1 MPMIGGNM
9 AQRRMFSKK
18 ITDTDLFLEMPLSS
32 QALYFHL
39 NMHADDDG
47 FVANAKTIKR
57 MTGASEDDL
66 KILLAKQF
74 IFSFE
79 SGVVVI
85 KDWKI
90 HNYIRKDTYN
100 STIYGDE
107 KQELVEDSNGAYTRR
122 GRVVDEP
129 SPQVRLGKDRL
140 GKDSKDIDVATAT
153 PLVQLEKDFE
163 EIWQV
168 YPNKKGKGQAFN
180 HYKAWRKKSVDHTNE
195 YLFNKLDR
203 YKQYIKLNSNWYH
216 PLNGA
221 TWFNGRFDDELD
233 LTPKPQNRGYQKN
246 PRKEIIPQWAKGQKA
261 QYDSNHGTNNHIS
274 DDDRKRL
281 ADRLAKL
288 ESKGG

>member
-1 MPMIGGNM
+1 M

-107 KQELVEDSNGAYTRR
+107 KKKLVEDANGAYTLR

-140 GKDSKDIDVATAT
+140 GKDSKEHSTADAEQFDWKTVIDYLNQKADKHFKHTDANKRLIIARYKDGGFTVDEMKKVIDNQCAKWLNNPEMNQYLRPATLFRAS
-153 PLVQLEKDFE
+153 KFE
-163 EIWQV
+163 GYLNDQ
-168 YPNKKGKGQAFN
+168 
-180 HYKAWRKKSVDHTNE
+180 SVDN
-195 YLFNKLDR
+195 N
-203 YKQYIKLNSNWYH
+203 
-216 PLNGA
+216 
-221 TWFNGRFDDELD
+221 
-233 LTPKPQNRGYQKN
+233 KPQTR
-246 PRKEIIPQWAKGQKA
+246 EDWF
-261 QYDSNHGTNNHIS
+261 S
-274 DDDRKRL
+274 
-281 ADRLAKL
+281 
-288 ESKGG
+288 

>member
-1 MPMIGGNM
+1 MTETVERPNYYAIIPASVRYDNNLPGKASLLYGEITALCNQKGYCW
-9 AQRRMFSKK
+9 ASDSYFANLYGVSKQTIQNWLK
-18 ITDTDLFLEMPLSS
+18 ALEINNHIVREVIYEEGT
-32 QALYFHL
+32 Q
-39 NMHADDDG
+39 
-47 FVANAKTIKR
+47 
-57 MTGASEDDL
+57 
-66 KILLAKQF
+66 KILHRYIKILVYPTQNNLHTPTQNNL
-74 IFSFE
+74 
-79 SGVVVI
+79 GVNNTSINTTV
-85 KDWKI
+85 
-90 HNYIRKDTYN
+90 NNT
-100 STIYGDE
+100 
-107 KQELVEDSNGAYTRR
+107 SNKKHSA
-122 GRVVDEP
+122 
-129 SPQVRLGKDRL
+129 
-140 GKDSKDIDVATAT
+140 ANAT

-246 PRKEIIPQWAKGQKA
+246 TRKEIIPQWAKDQKA

>member
-1 MPMIGGNM
+1 M

-107 KQELVEDSNGAYTRR
+107 KKKLVEDANGAYTLR

-140 GKDSKDIDVATAT
+140 GKDSKEHSTADAEQFDWKTVIDYLNQKADKHFKHTDANKRLIIARYKDGGFTVDEMKKVIDNQCAKWLNNPEMNQYLRPATLFRAS
-153 PLVQLEKDFE
+153 KFE
-163 EIWQV
+163 GYLNDQ
-168 YPNKKGKGQAFN
+168 
-180 HYKAWRKKSVDHTNE
+180 SVDN
-195 YLFNKLDR
+195 N
-203 YKQYIKLNSNWYH
+203 
-216 PLNGA
+216 
-221 TWFNGRFDDELD
+221 
-233 LTPKPQNRGYQKN
+233 KPQTREDWFG
-246 PRKEIIPQWAKGQKA
+246 
-261 QYDSNHGTNNHIS
+261 
-274 DDDRKRL
+274 
-281 ADRLAKL
+281 
-288 ESKGG
+288 

>member
-1 MPMIGGNM
+1 M

-107 KQELVEDSNGAYTRR
+107 KKELVEDANGAYTRR

-140 GKDSKDIDVATAT
+140 GKDSKEHSTADAEQFDWKTVIDYLNQKAGKHFKHTDA
-153 PLVQLEKDFE
+153 
-163 EIWQV
+163 
-168 YPNKKGKGQAFN
+168 NKRLIIA
-180 HYKAWRKKSVDHTNE
+180 
-195 YLFNKLDR
+195 R
-203 YKQYIKLNSNWYH
+203 YKDGGFTVDEMKKVIDNQCAKWLNNPEMNQYLRPVTLFQASKFEGYLNDQSANNQQ
-216 PLNGA
+216 PQSRED
-221 TWFNGRFDDELD
+221 WFG
-233 LTPKPQNRGYQKN
+233 
-246 PRKEIIPQWAKGQKA
+246 
-261 QYDSNHGTNNHIS
+261 
-274 DDDRKRL
+274 
-281 ADRLAKL
+281 
-288 ESKGG
+288 

>member
-1 MPMIGGNM
+1 M

-107 KQELVEDSNGAYTRR
+107 KKELVEDANGAYTRR

-140 GKDSKDIDVATAT
+140 GKDSKEHSTADAEQFDWKTVIDYLNQKADKHFKHTDA
-153 PLVQLEKDFE
+153 
-163 EIWQV
+163 
-168 YPNKKGKGQAFN
+168 NKRLIIA
-180 HYKAWRKKSVDHTNE
+180 
-195 YLFNKLDR
+195 R
-203 YKQYIKLNSNWYH
+203 YKDGGFTVNEMKKVIDNQCAKWLNNPEMNQYLRPVTLFQASKFEGYLNDQSVNNQQ
-216 PLNGA
+216 PQSRED
-221 TWFNGRFDDELD
+221 WFG
-233 LTPKPQNRGYQKN
+233 
-246 PRKEIIPQWAKGQKA
+246 
-261 QYDSNHGTNNHIS
+261 
-274 DDDRKRL
+274 
-281 ADRLAKL
+281 
-288 ESKGG
+288 

>member
-1 MPMIGGNM
+1 MIGGTDMTETVERPNYY
-9 AQRRMFSKK
+9 AIIPASVRYDNNLPGKASLLYGEITALCNQKGYCWASDSYFAKLYGVSKQTIQNWLK
-18 ITDTDLFLEMPLSS
+18 ALEINNHIVREVIYEEGT
-32 QALYFHL
+32 Q
-39 NMHADDDG
+39 
-47 FVANAKTIKR
+47 
-57 MTGASEDDL
+57 
-66 KILLAKQF
+66 KILHRYIKILVYPTQNNLHTPTQNNL
-74 IFSFE
+74 
-79 SGVVVI
+79 GVNNTSINTTV
-85 KDWKI
+85 
-90 HNYIRKDTYN
+90 NNT
-100 STIYGDE
+100 
-107 KQELVEDSNGAYTRR
+107 SNKKHSA
-122 GRVVDEP
+122 
-129 SPQVRLGKDRL
+129 
-140 GKDSKDIDVATAT
+140 ANAT

-246 PRKEIIPQWAKGQKA
+246 TRKEIIPQWAKDQKA
-261 QYDSNHGTNNHIS
+261 QYDANHGTNNHIS

>member
-1 MPMIGGNM
+1 M

-107 KQELVEDSNGAYTRR
+107 KKELVEDANGAYTRR

-140 GKDSKDIDVATAT
+140 GKDSKEHSTADAEQFDWKTVIDYLNQKADKHFKHTDA
-153 PLVQLEKDFE
+153 
-163 EIWQV
+163 
-168 YPNKKGKGQAFN
+168 NKRLIIA
-180 HYKAWRKKSVDHTNE
+180 
-195 YLFNKLDR
+195 R
-203 YKQYIKLNSNWYH
+203 YKDGGFTVDEMKKVIDNQCAKWLNNPEMNQYLRPVTLFQASKFEGYLNDQSVNNRQ
-216 PLNGA
+216 PQSRED
-221 TWFNGRFDDELD
+221 WFG
-233 LTPKPQNRGYQKN
+233 
-246 PRKEIIPQWAKGQKA
+246 
-261 QYDSNHGTNNHIS
+261 
-274 DDDRKRL
+274 
-281 ADRLAKL
+281 
-288 ESKGG
+288 

>member
-1 MPMIGGNM
+1 MPMIGGTDMTETVERPNYY
-9 AQRRMFSKK
+9 AIIPASVRYDNNLPGKASLLYGEITALCNQKGYCWASDSYFANLYGVSKQTIQNWLK
-18 ITDTDLFLEMPLSS
+18 ALEINNHIVREVIYEEGT
-32 QALYFHL
+32 Q
-39 NMHADDDG
+39 
-47 FVANAKTIKR
+47 
-57 MTGASEDDL
+57 
-66 KILLAKQF
+66 KILHRYIKILVYPTQNNLHTPTQNNL
-74 IFSFE
+74 
-79 SGVVVI
+79 GVNNTSINTTV
-85 KDWKI
+85 
-90 HNYIRKDTYN
+90 NNT
-100 STIYGDE
+100 
-107 KQELVEDSNGAYTRR
+107 SNKKHSA
-122 GRVVDEP
+122 
-129 SPQVRLGKDRL
+129 
-140 GKDSKDIDVATAT
+140 ANAT
-153 PLVQLEKDFE
+153 PLVQLKKDFE

-233 LTPKPQNRGYQKN
+233 LTTRPQNRGYQKN
-246 PRKEIIPQWAKGQKA
+246 TRKEIIPQWAKDQKA

>member
-1 MPMIGGNM
+1 MIGGTDMTETVERPNYY
-9 AQRRMFSKK
+9 AIIPASVRYDNNLPGKASLLYGE
-18 ITDTDLFLEMPLSS
+18 ITALCNQKGYCWASDSYFADLYGVAKSTIQTWLKALEINGHISR
-32 QALYFHL
+32 
-39 NMHADDDG
+39 D
-47 FVANAKTIKR
+47 
-57 MTGASEDDL
+57 
-66 KILLAKQF
+66 
-74 IFSFE
+74 
-79 SGVVVI
+79 VI
-85 KDWKI
+85 YKEGTREI
-90 HNYIRKDTYN
+90 EHRYIRISVGGIPKN
-100 STIYGDE
+100 QSTPTPKNQRDNNTSINTT
-107 KQELVEDSNGAYTRR
+107 VNNTSNKKHSA
-122 GRVVDEP
+122 
-129 SPQVRLGKDRL
+129 
-140 GKDSKDIDVATAT
+140 ANAT

-163 EIWQV
+163 EIWQA

-246 PRKEIIPQWAKGQKA
+246 TRKEIIPQWAKDQKA